1 MRRWLD
7 WDGVL
12 PPKGD
17 HLIRQSGWMGKL
29 DATEYTPEVFRI
41 FQRAEAL
48 AVEGALRSLGA
59 GRGRPLAP
67 GPLGL
72 EEPPQAGA
80 CTAAHVA
87 YVVVAEV
94 LGRLGASAPW
104 GTDVPSAVA
113 DLREAAAAG
122 EGAGEGH
129 EESSGLAQLLRAA
142 SAQRPNEPGPV
153 EFEDLCGAL
162 FEPSVG
168 LSKLL
173 EQNGFTKASLTRA
186 LGSLYRYDAPAPGR
200 PGHRPPR
207 PAAGAGTN
215 AKGGPRDW
223 NERADPF
230 GALTAGG
237 QDEEDDEP
245 PALERFGRDLVAA
258 AAEGKLDPV
267 LGRDKE
273 VDRVL
278 RVLARRNKPNVC
290 LLGQPGVGKTAV
302 VEEVARRVHEGR
314 VPSQLKGCKKL
325 VQLSL
330 GSLVGGTRYRGEFE
344 QRMQSLLKEIY
355 DAGDE
360 VILFIDEI
368 HMALGAGE
376 TEKGGSMDAANLLKP
391 ALARGELRC
400 IGATTTAEYKKVVQ
414 GRDKAF
420 ERRFVVVELDEPS
433 EEIAEQMLEGLL
445 PAFERHHDI
454 TVQRETLRA
463 AVYNSR
469 MLRGR
474 FLPDRALDILDD
486 AATLA
491 SVERTGTEAD
501 GRPVCT
507 PEHTRRAAQETAM
520 SGGLTLRQRL
530 ENWLRPRSRL

>member
-29 DATEYTPEVFRI
+29 DASDYTPEVFRI

-48 AVEGALRSLGA
+48 AVEGVLGA
-59 GRGRPLAP
+59 LCARRGSPLTS
-67 GPLGL
+67 GPLDL
-72 EEPPQAGA
+72 EGPPQPGT

-122 EGAGEGH
+122 ECAGEGH
-129 EESSGLAQLLRAA
+129 EEKGGLAQLLRAA
-142 SAQRPNEPGPV
+142 SAQRPNEPGPM

-173 EQNGFTKASLTRA
+173 EQNGFTKVSMTRA
-186 LGSLYRYDAPAPGR
+186 LGSLYRYDAPAGQR
-200 PGHRPPR
+200 YPR
-207 PAAGAGTN
+207 ATAGTGG
-215 AKGGPRDW
+215 AKGGARDW

-237 QDEEDDEP
+237 QDDEEDEP

-445 PAFERHHDI
+445 PAFERHHGI

-469 MLRGR
+469 LLQGR

-491 SVERTGTEAD
+491 SVERTGMEAA
-501 GRPVCT
+501 GKPVCT
-507 PEHTRRAAQETAM
+507 PEHTRRAAQETAT
-520 SGGLTLRQRL
+520 SGLTLRQRI

>member
-1 MRRWLD
+1 MHLLLPSHLPLSPSPPPPGWPLLCIPPFHHRSRSAP
-7 WDGVL
+7 L
-12 PPKGD
+12 PPSPPP
-17 HLIRQSGWMGKL
+17 L
-29 DATEYTPEVFRI
+29 
-41 FQRAEAL
+41 L
-48 AVEGALRSLGA
+48 A
-59 GRGRPLAP
+59 
-67 GPLGL
+67 
-72 EEPPQAGA
+72 
-80 CTAAHVA
+80 
-87 YVVVAEV
+87 
-94 LGRLGASAPW
+94 
-104 GTDVPSAVA
+104 
-113 DLREAAAAG
+113 
-122 EGAGEGH
+122 
-129 EESSGLAQLLRAA
+129 
-142 SAQRPNEPGPV
+142 
-153 EFEDLCGAL
+153 
-162 FEPSVG
+162 
-168 LSKLL
+168 
-173 EQNGFTKASLTRA
+173 
-186 LGSLYRYDAPAPGR
+186 
-200 PGHRPPR
+200 
-207 PAAGAGTN
+207 
-215 AKGGPRDW
+215 
-223 NERADPF
+223 
-230 GALTAGG
+230 AGG

-302 VEEVARRVHEGR
+302 VEEVARRNRVLCFCYMLCGAQGR

-344 QRMQSLLKEIY
+344 QRMQSLLKEIPEKLQLVGSRSANEQAREAGSARARGVERKAPA
-355 DAGDE
+355 DASRAPFLGTGHRHPAKTHPHPNTKGSATTSSMVSILGDLE
-360 VILFIDEI
+360 VFACSL
-368 HMALGAGE
+368 GE

-474 FLPDRALDILDD
+474 FLPDRALDILGPLFMMPQPWRPWS
-486 AATLA
+486 APAQ
-491 SVERTGTEAD
+491 RPTGGPCARQNILD
-501 GRPVCT
+501 VQ
-507 PEHTRRAAQETAM
+507 RRRRRCQD
-520 SGGLTLRQRL
+520 GGLTLRQRL